1 MGFFFGRGR
10 GGIVIFA
17 KTIKLL
23 GDEGGQLKSQNWQLR
38 EMHSNTKPA
47 NTVSVLAL
55 ADFTTKENESIH
67 LNDHGRISLRQ
78 QKHQMILGCAGCWQ
92 QQKWWHHIL
101 HNKSFFFF
109 FTPHAG
115 GTQHDFPSLDQ
126 F

>member
-17 KTIKLL
+17 KTIKLV
-23 GDEGGQLKSQNWQLR
+23 GGGEQLKSQNWQLR

-55 ADFTTKENESIH
+55 ADFTTKENESMH

-78 QKHQMILGCAGCWQ
+78 QKHQMILGCAGCLQ

-101 HNKSFFFF
+101 HNKVFFFF
-109 FTPHAG
+109 HASRWG
-115 GTQHDFPSLDQ
+115 HTTRFSKS
-126 F
+126 